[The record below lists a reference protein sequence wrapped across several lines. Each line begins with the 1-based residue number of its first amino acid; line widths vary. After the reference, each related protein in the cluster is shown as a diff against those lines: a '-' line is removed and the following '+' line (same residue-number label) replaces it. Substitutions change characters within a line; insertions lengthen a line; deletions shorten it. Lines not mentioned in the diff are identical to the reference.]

1 MEGKEYTYTPAVP
14 DGGYEAAF
22 TSPQAPITPRKRKN
36 KIKNKRR
43 FTDEQIK
50 SLESIF
56 ESETRLEPRKKV
68 QLARE
73 LGLQPRQVAIWF
85 QNRRARWKSK
95 QIEQEYRV
103 LKDDYDNLASQFES
117 LKKEKQS
124 LLIQLQNLGDLL
136 GKNPD
141 GSGNSKG
148 LEGSSRGGGS
158 DNVNSNSETKAKQS
172 CVQKGVEQGRA
183 TCPHE
188 DKNDIGNFGE
198 EGHILLNMTEH
209 GVGPMH
215 PELYWYSYE
224 SGGLHDQLCSSS
236 SQWFNSWT

>member
-1 MEGKEYTYTPAVP
+1 MEGKEYMYTPVVP
-14 DGGYEAAF
+14 DGGYETF
-22 TSPQAPITPRKRKN
+22 TCPQSPITPRKRKN

-43 FTDEQIK
+43 FSDEQIK

-95 QIEQEYRV
+95 QMEQEYRA

-124 LLIQLQNLGDLL
+124 LVIQVSFLHLFPYKSNKHNHLICF
-136 GKNPD
+136 
-141 GSGNSKG
+141 
-148 LEGSSRGGGS
+148 
-158 DNVNSNSETKAKQS
+158 SNSCRT
-172 CVQKGVEQGRA
+172 
-183 TCPHE
+183 
-188 DKNDIGNFGE
+188 
-198 EGHILLNMTEH
+198 
-209 GVGPMH
+209 
-215 PELYWYSYE
+215 
-224 SGGLHDQLCSSS
+224 
-236 SQWFNSWT
+236 